1 MPQKKSAS
9 ADLSV
14 ILIYCLFLSVRQKG
28 TSHLSRTLWGNL
40 LAGGWRFYFLT
51 LYCCLGWVGD
61 SYLRSKTS
69 NIWGITSPRRYWRL
83 RCTCSAISL
92 KVRHWAQKSVIW
104 LFKLVRLSACK
115 VVRMWSCP
123 RKRGKHR
130 RKGANQAA
138 SEVLQTFPFFWHMQV
153 FRGRKFILPRFSRFP
168 DTKKYVSLHIFEV
181 CDVAAFL
188 KFASFDTRCV
198 ANVVCQKR
206 ARW

>member
-138 SEVLQTFPFFWHMQV
+138 SDVLQIFPFFWDMQV
-153 FRGRKFILPRFSRFP
+153 LGVESLYCCVFHVFQTLRNMFHYTFSRFATSQP
-168 DTKKYVSLHIFEV
+168 FWNSQVLIH
-181 CDVAAFL
+181 DV
-188 KFASFDTRCV
+188 
-198 ANVVCQKR
+198 
-206 ARW
+206 